1 MSELIIIIIQSIAI
15 AWLGIRLV
23 NVQVELTD
31 IKLKYK
37 FAKTT
42 LEEIIA
48 HKRDS
53 K

>member
-1 MSELIIIIIQSIAI
+1 MFELILIALLSIII